1 MGDKLR
7 IFISHKSENGAA
19 ARGIKNELELNG
31 GSRIEVFISEDIR
44 GGDNW
49 FDWIKTHLVGSNML
63 LLLFTEPSAT
73 WDWCLYEAGLFTR
86 LNVDDES
93 VQRRVVCLRNPQT
106 DSPGPLEH
114 LQAVPVQA
122 GSVKQFL
129 RDLYGSA
136 AYAGQPEPINPALA
150 RNDEA
155 LDRVAATI
163 CTLFAPLTP
172 QRSLR
177 FNQHIDLY
185 VKDPAKIEEV
195 RIPADARV
203 ESEGGLELFG
213 LADERA
219 TWGSLEAA
227 VRDQQSDTRWLAQ
240 LAGCVHKASLGR
252 TFRSMQAIFQSAQGP
267 TYKPILAEVETMSD
281 GSMIFHIL
289 FDETVSGSIGDV
301 PTPLGILVTALR
313 MGMRMRYEVLQKSLA
328 IIARVR
334 GGEDVGQAC
343 EQVRQNIYCI
353 ESEAASRGAEL
364 RRESL
369 GAVFAPGR
377 ERDSIMRMYDQWY
390 DLRARLFQAMDD
402 HDPEQGEQAL
412 EAMLA
417 MNTSFMTVGSRRYHE
432 LVKELLA
439 PEDGPA
445 LRDPKRP
452 ARGRA
457 AAKRARRVTRPAG
470 STSPTTR
477 GSSSTTSFR
486 SGPA

>member
-31 GSRIEVFISEDIR
+31 GNRIEVFISEDIR

-63 LLLFTEPSAT
+63 LLLFTEPTAT

-86 LNVDDES
+86 LNVDDEA
-93 VQRRVVCLRNPQT
+93 VRRRVVCLRSPQT

-122 GSVKQFL
+122 ASVKQFL
-129 RDLYGSA
+129 RDLYGNA
-136 AYAGQPEPINPALA
+136 GYAGQPEPINPALA

-155 LDRVAATI
+155 LDRVTATI

-177 FNQHIDLY
+177 FNQNIDLY
-185 VKDPAKIEEV
+185 VKDPARIGEQG
-195 RIPADARV
+195 IPADARV

-219 TWGSLEAA
+219 SWGSLEAA
-227 VRDQQSDTRWLAQ
+227 VRDQAPDTRWLAE
-240 LAGCVHKASLGR
+240 LAGCVHRASLGR
-252 TFRSMQAIFQSAQGP
+252 TFRSVQAIFQSPQGP
-267 TYKPILAEVETMSD
+267 SYKPILAEVKTMSD
-281 GSMIFHIL
+281 GSMVFHIL
-289 FDETVSGSIGDV
+289 FDETVAGSVVDV

-313 MGMRMRYEVLQKSLA
+313 MGMRMRYEVLEKSLA
-328 IIARVR
+328 LIARVR
-334 GGEDVGQAC
+334 SGEDVGKAC
-343 EQVRQNIYCI
+343 EQIRQNIYCI

-377 ERDSIMRMYDQWY
+377 ERDSIMEMYDRWY
-390 DLRARLFQAMDD
+390 DLRAELFQAMDD
-402 HDPEQGEQAL
+402 HDSAQGERAL
-412 EAMLA
+412 KEMLA
-417 MNTSFMTVGSRRYHE
+417 MNANFMIAGSRRHHE

-439 PEDGPA
+439 PKDSPVGRGDRKRNAPRPS
-445 LRDPKRP
+445 LRD
-452 ARGRA
+452 AGSGA
-457 AAKRARRVTRPAG
+457 ARARRRPPR
-470 STSPTTR
+470 PTA
-477 GSSSTTSFR
+477 SL
-486 SGPA
+486 

>member
-1 MGDKLR
+1 VDKETTMGDKLR

-31 GSRIEVFISEDIR
+31 GNRVEVFISEDIR

-63 LLLFTEPSAT
+63 LLLFTEPSAS

-86 LNVDDES
+86 LNVDDAS
-93 VQRRVVCLRNPQT
+93 VQRRVVCLRNPDT

-114 LQAVPVQA
+114 LQAVPVQV
-122 GSVKQFL
+122 GSMKQFL
-129 RDLYGSA
+129 RDLYGNA

-155 LDRVAATI
+155 LDRVAGTI

-172 QRSLR
+172 QRELR
-177 FNQHIDLY
+177 FNKHLDLH
-185 VKDPAKIEEV
+185 VKDPARIEEE

-203 ESEGGLELFG
+203 ESDGGLELFG
-213 LADERA
+213 LAGDEA

-227 VRDQQSDTRWLAQ
+227 VRDQKMDTRWIGQ
-240 LAGCVHKASLGR
+240 LADCLYRASRGR
-252 TFRSMQAIFQSAQGP
+252 TFRPVQAIFQSAQGQS
-267 TYKPILAEVETMSD
+267 YKPILAEAKSMSD
-281 GSMIFHIL
+281 GSMIFHVL
-289 FDETVSGSIGDV
+289 FDETVAGSVADV

-313 MGMRMRYEVLQKSLA
+313 MGMRMRYEVLQKCLA
-328 IIARVR
+328 LIGRAR
-334 GGEDVGQAC
+334 GGEDVREAC
-343 EQVRQNIYCI
+343 EQVRQSIYCI

-377 ERDSIMRMYDQWY
+377 ERNAVMDMYDRWA
-390 DLRARLFQAMDD
+390 DLREELFHAMDEFD
-402 HDPEQGEQAL
+402 AERGEQVL
-412 EAMLA
+412 EEMLA
-417 MNTSFMTVGSRRYHE
+417 MNAEFMTAGSRRYHE

-439 PEDGPA
+439 PQESPAPRYRKRPA
-445 LRDPKRP
+445 LRAVGGGISRVRRRP
-452 ARGRA
+452 ARAREA
-457 AAKRARRVTRPAG
+457 AAA
-470 STSPTTR
+470 
-477 GSSSTTSFR
+477 
-486 SGPA
+486 